1 MLGLSMVPAFA
12 TCNHFVVS
20 FPLKVEVFEQCLYKF
35 VIVRFVVLY
44 PNPVCNN
51 YLCLC
56 CKNVMVIVSLD
67 SPSCEVCLIDP
78 ESGGFIGTLPDRPL
92 GCSV

>member
-1 MLGLSMVPAFA
+1 MPAFA
-12 TCNHFVVS
+12 MCSHAVIF
-20 FPLKVEVFEQCLYKF
+20 FPLKLEVFEQCMYKF
-35 VIVRFVVLY
+35 ILVRFAVLY
-44 PNPVCNN
+44 QNPVCNN

-56 CKNVMVIVSLD
+56 CKNVTVIVFLD
-67 SPSCEVCLIDP
+67 SPSCEVRLINP